1 MIELDEIFE
10 LYEIWRIQQKNVLLS
25 VKITFQDTYSEGL
38 IIFFVSNNLQESIK
52 NTYIL
57 ASLSTDYSPISFAP
71 RRAKAMV
78 CGSLNKE
85 FVKKNERTHLEKE
98 NVLDDQV
105 IWEYL

>member
-1 MIELDEIFE
+1 MENPAEKRFTFGQNYISGYIQRRLDYF
-10 LYEIWRIQQKNVLLS
+10 Y
-25 VKITFQDTYSEGL
+25 
-38 IIFFVSNNLQESIK
+38 VSNNLQESIK

-57 ASLSTDYSPISFAP
+57 ASLATDYSPIYFAP
-71 RRAKAMV
+71 RRAKAKV